1 MDPPDDT
8 SLEARQL
15 LVERYRAMPAW
26 QKTRIVQ
33 ELNRRTTA
41 LALAD
46 IRARHPDASERELQ
60 LRLASRRMDPELLRQ
75 HFGWDVRVKG
85 Y

>member
-1 MDPPDDT
+1 MDPTDDT
-8 SLEARQL
+8 SPEALRL
-15 LVERYRAMPAW
+15 LVERYRAMPPW
-26 QKTRIVQ
+26 QKIRIVQ
-33 ELNRRTTA
+33 ELNRRTTE
-41 LALAD
+41 LALAN

-60 LRLASRRMDPELLRQ
+60 FRLASRRMDPELLRQ

>member
-1 MDPPDDT
+1 MEPNGDT
-8 SLEARQL
+8 SPDTRRI
-15 LVERYRAMPAW
+15 LVEGYRAMPGW
-26 QKTRIVQ
+26 RKIRIVQ

-46 IRARHPDASERELQ
+46 IRARHPDASERELL
-60 LRLASRRMDPELLRQ
+60 LRLASRRMDPELLRER
-75 HFGWDVRVKG
+75 FGWDIRVHG